1 MFELRNS
8 IPRVLD
14 TDDPEYMG
22 MPVVKVEMMEK
33 ISLIEWP
40 LIVDSES
47 HLSDLVIESDDPE
60 FYGWDPLTLEMS
72 VKFDKV
78 VWDNGNPVP
87 QGIFISISDG
97 EDTNNGMIMFNVVEN
112 GAPRWSPIPS
122 QSINEGTSFSMGLS
136 EYLSD
141 TDSDGNFVSPSN
153 LIISVLSNSNDS
165 LVDTSISGQS
175 ITVST
180 LDFDSFG
187 VAEVMLRASDGVQFS
202 DTSIAFHILNIND
215 PPTIDL
221 SQFSHTE
228 VKLNEITIFDF
239 TEFLSDV
246 DDPVD
251 EIWTSVSSNPI
262 GAVTLD
268 PLSHELSV
276 IYDEAGTKT
285 ITLSATDRHGASTT
299 NSFYISV
306 MSNKI
311 LTWDDEYNEGDLIVS
326 FDSLGYGSEPIFEVS
341 NVGDVQLSS
350 IKITWNI
357 CNGITGICHSYGTV
371 SNLDPFS
378 IVPQSGSGLVNG
390 DYITLDVDALDS
402 EGWIRETI
410 EKAKFYA
417 NKDAN
422 PNSINVD
429 TDGDGV
435 IDSLDA
441 FPNDPTETE
450 DMDGNGVGDNAQ
462 YKAGQSILPGFS
474 SLLGILSLLG
484 AAISTSGRKNH

>member
-1 MFELRNS
+1 M
-8 IPRVLD
+8 
-14 TDDPEYMG
+14 
-22 MPVVKVEMMEK
+22 
-33 ISLIEWP
+33 
-40 LIVDSES
+40 
-47 HLSDLVIESDDPE
+47 
-60 FYGWDPLTLEMS
+60 
-72 VKFDKV
+72 
-78 VWDNGNPVP
+78 
-87 QGIFISISDG
+87 
-97 EDTNNGMIMFNVVEN
+97 
-112 GAPRWSPIPS
+112 
-122 QSINEGTSFSMGLS
+122 
-136 EYLSD
+136 
-141 TDSDGNFVSPSN
+141 
-153 LIISVLSNSNDS
+153 SNSNDS
-165 LVDTSISGQS
+165 LVDASISGQS

-187 VAEVMLRASDGVQFS
+187 VAEIMLRASDGVQFS

-215 PPTIDL
+215 PPTVDL

-246 DDPVD
+246 DDPID
-251 EIWTSVSSNPI
+251 EIWTSVSSNPS
-262 GAVTLD
+262 GSVTLD
-268 PLSHELSV
+268 PLSHELYI

-311 LTWDDEYNEGDLIVS
+311 LTWDDEYNEGDLSVS
-326 FDSLGYGSEPIFEVS
+326 FDSLGYGSEPIFEVE

-357 CNGITGICHSYGTV
+357 CNGVTGICHSYGTV

-378 IVPQSGSGLVNG
+378 VIPQSGSGLVNG
-390 DYITLDVDALDS
+390 DYITLDVDAVDS
-402 EGWIRETI
+402 EGWIRETN

-417 NKDAN
+417 NKDTN
-422 PNSINVD
+422 TNSNNVD

-462 YKAGQSILPGFS
+462 YRAGQSVLPGFS
-474 SLLGILSLLG
+474 SLLGIVSLLG
-484 AAISTSGRKNH
+484 AAISISGRKNH